1 MTSDS
6 HDADAPPGGPPA
18 GDAPYRQPEKRPA
31 CARCGG
37 ELVDGGTFTKDGAV
51 VCARCAALASIA
63 EAEERAKGPGA
74 PVAGAA
80 FFARSWLRPRL
91 LRRHGTAVSLGLGG
105 VGLLGAP
112 AAFIAFF
119 SEGPWLTLVE
129 IGYVLLMGGTL
140 WAAVV
145 VAGERN
151 DALVRQARAPAAH
164 PPAPGAHP
172 PGVGATVGAA
182 AGPAMVAAG
191 CGGAALLVA
200 LVLAVAA
207 VIAIIVI
214 GWLFNTFILHGG
226 H

>member
-1 MTSDS
+1 MSEQ
-6 HDADAPPGGPPA
+6 AP
-18 GDAPYRQPEKRPA
+18 GDAPYRQAEKRAA

-63 EAEERAKGPGA
+63 EAEERAKGAGAPGPGA
-74 PVAGAA
+74 PFVAP
-80 FFARSWLRPRL
+80 SWLRPRL

-129 IGYVLLMGGTL
+129 VAYVLLMGGTV

-145 VAGERN
+145 VAQERS
-151 DALVRQARAPAAH
+151 DALARQARAPGADPTSPG
-164 PPAPGAHP
+164 PPP
-172 PGVGATVGAA
+172 PGTGATVGAA

-191 CGGAALLVA
+191 CGGAALLIAV
-200 LVLAVAA
+200 VLAVVA
-207 VIAIIVI
+207 VVAIVVI
-214 GWLFNTFILHGG
+214 WWLFKTFILQGG